1 MFSVIFPGQGSQS
14 VGMAREFYDKFE
26 KFKKIFND
34 ADNILDFPISKLIL
48 DGPKQELNLT
58 ENTQPAI
65 FLVGY
70 SIFKI
75 INEEFNIDLNKASFF
90 AGHSLGEY
98 TALSCSGAIDFES
111 ALKLLKIRGRAM
123 QNSVPKGAGGMIA
136 ILGTSIENIE
146 KILINNSHKYT
157 CHIANDNSTN
167 QIVISGYN
175 LDLDNFEKDLKILKI
190 KNIRLQVSAPFHCN
204 LMNKATILM
213 TDEINKLK
221 IIQPKNPIVTNV
233 TGKAT
238 NDISQIRN
246 LMIKQ
251 IEKRVRWR
259 ESINFMIS
267 QNINNFIEIGP
278 GKVLINLIK
287 RSYKDAKVCAINN
300 ISDIQNIEIND

>member
-14 VGMAREFYDKFE
+14 VGMAKEFYDKFE

-48 DGPKQELNLT
+48 DGPKEELNLT

-75 INEEFNIDLNKASFF
+75 INEEFNIDLNKAGFF

-98 TALSCSGAIDFES
+98 TALSCSGAIGFES
-111 ALKLLKIRGRAM
+111 ALKLLKIRGRSM

-136 ILGTSIENIE
+136 IFGTSIENIE
-146 KILINNSHKYT
+146 KILINNSHKYS
-157 CHIANDNSTN
+157 CYIANDNSTN

-175 LDLDNFEKDLKILKI
+175 SDLDNLEKDLKILNI
-190 KNIRLQVSAPFHCN
+190 KNLRLKVSAPFHCK
-204 LMNKATILM
+204 LMNKATLVM

-221 IIQPKNPIVTNV
+221 ITEPKNSIVTNV
-233 TGKAT
+233 TGEAT

-246 LMIKQ
+246 LIIQQ

-259 ESINFMIS
+259 ESINFMIEK
-267 QNINNFIEIGP
+267 NVNNFIEIGP

-287 RSYKDAKVCAINN
+287 RSYKDIKVCAINN
-300 ISDIQNIEIND
+300 IKDIQNIEIND